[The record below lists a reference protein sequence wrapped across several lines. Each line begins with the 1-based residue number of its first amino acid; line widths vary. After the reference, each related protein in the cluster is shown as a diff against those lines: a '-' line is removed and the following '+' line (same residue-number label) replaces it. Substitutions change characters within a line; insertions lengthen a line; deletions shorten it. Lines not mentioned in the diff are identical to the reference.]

1 MEGWG
6 WEGWERR
13 SASGDTRIPHNKQCT
28 QWQQTIAGVEVR
40 WLIYSQQPDRPQ
52 HHLLDR
58 FHVANTEWKQ
68 LFPTVYPP
76 LRKNSRFFCWLI
88 WMFSCQWK
96 HVHGGR
102 KYGNWVNLVKF
113 VTVCVI
119 TPSTDTSPI
128 NAVTCQALGWG
139 WRHSV
144 HTTHRSCQYMGN
156 VAKHAHIVH
165 IPIVCCPDSIFILR
179 FIADMSALSNI
190 FMIL

>member
-1 MEGWG
+1 MCIMIRHNLAQKNPNVCMEMCG

-40 WLIYSQQPDRPQ
+40 WLIRTAIQSQQPDPSTTYWTDSI
-52 HHLLDR
+52 LY
-58 FHVANTEWKQ
+58 VANTEWKQ

-76 LRKNSRFFCWLI
+76 LRKYSRFFCWLI

-128 NAVTCQALGWG
+128 NAVTCQ
-139 WRHSV
+139 
-144 HTTHRSCQYMGN
+144 
-156 VAKHAHIVH
+156 
-165 IPIVCCPDSIFILR
+165 
-179 FIADMSALSNI
+179 
-190 FMIL
+190 